1 MKRQWIWRGL
11 IYLVGLT
18 ILAVGTTFSTKT
30 GLGVSCV
37 TSAPY
42 AISQVLG
49 WNLSTMVFLIYAAMI
64 VAQFIIKGKNRAW
77 RDLLQFPVSIVFS
90 ALLEWSG
97 SLIAVHFEHLWQN
110 LLLMAAGVALVG
122 VGISMMVGMK
132 IVPNPPD
139 GLAHTVS
146 EATGKDMG
154 LIKNILDTTCVVIA
168 VTADLL
174 GSGKITTVGLGTV
187 YSMIF
192 IGRTIA
198 VFNRFFKVKMLR
210 LAGLETAQ

>member
-1 MKRQWIWRGL
+1 M
-11 IYLVGLT
+11 
-18 ILAVGTTFSTKT
+18 
-30 GLGVSCV
+30 
-37 TSAPY
+37 
-42 AISQVLG
+42 
-49 WNLSTMVFLIYAAMI
+49 
-64 VAQFIIKGKNRAW
+64 
-77 RDLLQFPVSIVFS
+77 FS

-97 SLIAVHFEHLWQN
+97 SLITVHFEHLWQN

-168 VTADLL
+168 VAADLL
-174 GSGKITTVGLGTV
+174 GSGRVTTVGVGTV

-198 VFNRFFKVKMLR
+198 VFNRFFKGKMLR